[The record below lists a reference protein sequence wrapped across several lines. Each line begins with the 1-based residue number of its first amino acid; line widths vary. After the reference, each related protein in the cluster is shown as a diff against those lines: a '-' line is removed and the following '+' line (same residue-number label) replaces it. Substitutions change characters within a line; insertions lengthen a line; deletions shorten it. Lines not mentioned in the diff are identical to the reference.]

1 MSQDN
6 RIYVI
11 GNSRVTTDSV
21 VSAIGYAAYERARGT
36 DAVACR
42 LGDINSETKYLLK
55 RFHFDVPM
63 LLETARVNMGEIDL
77 DPPVSIGP
85 QATIMEA
92 VQVMDESERESLA
105 VVDGQDRVIGWLS
118 KTDISRL
125 AINDTIH
132 ATRMLTDTPV
142 ENIAKT
148 VGGEVVFKA
157 EDRKING
164 KVSII
169 TNTDKDGLERY
180 EVQDRIVIVGSSKK
194 AQIAMIEK
202 GAAVIVVIWT
212 DKVSSKVLD
221 TAQEYGCSVVRS
233 AYGAMNTSR
242 YIFFSPPVR
251 NLMKTQITAFHSR
264 EIVEDCARKMAKSRF
279 RAYPVLDEN
288 NHLLGYASRIQI
300 MNYHNKR
307 VVMVDHNEFSKSV
320 PGIEK
325 AEVLQVIDHHRVA
338 DFSTRRPVSFR
349 NELVGSTSTIIAT
362 IFRENQV
369 PLPENLAGIL
379 LGGVLSD
386 TTNLRTPSTT
396 DRDRQTV
403 NILAA
408 LANVSVDTFAE
419 EFFSIDDSSQGKS
432 IEELIAYDVLYD
444 DVADIKCMYG
454 KVNVPDAREYI
465 ARDGEEMQ
473 KKLDEFVSRRG
484 LNLGVMAV
492 TSILQEGSVLLFSGD
507 KAEWGRMAY
516 PDRAGETNSFQE
528 GVTSRTLQIIPK
540 IHEIIQKYG

>member
-6 RIYVI
+6 RVYVI

-21 VSAIGYAAYERARGT
+21 VSAIGYAAYEKETGT
-36 DAVACR
+36 DAVPCR
-42 LGDINSETKYLLK
+42 LGEINSETKYLLN

-77 DPPVSIGP
+77 DPPVSTGP
-85 QATIMEA
+85 EATIMEA
-92 VQVMDESERESLA
+92 VRAMDEADRESLA
-105 VVDGQDRVIGWLS
+105 IVDGEGKMTGWIS
-118 KTDISRL
+118 KTDISRV
-125 AINDTIH
+125 AISDTIH
-132 ATRMLTDTPV
+132 STDMLVGTPA
-142 ENIAKT
+142 ENFAKT
-148 VGGEVVFKA
+148 VRGEVVYDAK
-157 EDRKING
+157 DRKVNG

-169 TNTDKDGLERY
+169 TNTDKDGLDRY
-180 EVQDRIVIVGSSKK
+180 EVRDRIVIVGSSKK
-194 AQIAMIEK
+194 AQLAMIEK
-202 GAAVIVVIWT
+202 GAAMIVVIWT
-212 DKVSSKVLD
+212 DKISSKVMD
-221 TAQEYGCSVVRS
+221 EAQAYGCSVIRS
-233 AYGAMNTSR
+233 GYGAMNTSR
-242 YIFFSPPVR
+242 YIFFAPPIKNIMR
-251 NLMKTQITAFHSR
+251 TKIMAFHAR

-279 RAYPVLDEN
+279 RSYPVIDEN

-300 MNYHNKR
+300 MNYHNKK

-396 DRDRQTV
+396 ARDRETANV
-403 NILAA
+403 LAA
-408 LANVSVDTFAE
+408 LANVSLDEFAK
-419 EFFSIDDSSQGKS
+419 EFFESGDTSQGKS

-444 DVADIKCMYG
+444 DVSGVRCMYG
-454 KVNVPDAREYI
+454 KVNVPDAGEYV
-465 ARDGEEMQ
+465 RKDGEEIQ

-484 LNLGVMAV
+484 LDLGIMSV
-492 TSILQEGSVLLFSGD
+492 TSILEGGSILFFSGD

-516 PDRAGETNSFQE
+516 PAKSGETNTFHK
-528 GVTSRTLQIIPK
+528 GITSRTMQIIPTV
-540 IHEIIQKYG
+540 HEIIQKYG